1 MRNLKT
7 EILCNLPKDTLWG
20 NFRAWIQT
28 QICLVPK
35 FIYSTS
41 NLPFCLPICTTKQAY
56 KGLYWMRPW
65 SISND
70 FKIIWEKW
78 SGDHPIGYC
87 LEKLLSWKIFSKLF
101 LTSPTPLISLPGSS
115 EYPSL
120 PQTLRVESPLNI
132 TQLTSSVCIEGNYGL
147 SNLIEFT
154 QQVKVRAGSGVQIWS
169 FLLNK
174 WGLSPTSWLR
184 TMSLQLLHLPWPIRL
199 TSNYVQKAHS
209 GLRFWD
215 FDYIFS
221 LRKNHRGKIHLFWVT
236 A

>member
-1 MRNLKT
+1 MRIYNLPENVLTALYVLSGFFLASTLRGIYISPVLLVRNLKT

-41 NLPFCLPICTTKQAY
+41 NLPFCFPISTTKQAY

-101 LTSPTPLISLPGSS
+101 LTSPTSLISHPGPS
-115 EYPSL
+115 EYLSL

-132 TQLTSSVCIEGNYGL
+132 TQLTSSVCIEGN
-147 SNLIEFT
+147 
-154 QQVKVRAGSGVQIWS
+154 
-169 FLLNK
+169 
-174 WGLSPTSWLR
+174 
-184 TMSLQLLHLPWPIRL
+184 
-199 TSNYVQKAHS
+199 
-209 GLRFWD
+209 
-215 FDYIFS
+215 
-221 LRKNHRGKIHLFWVT
+221 
-236 A
+236 